1 MTQRKLSLKIIEN
14 IIQLYPEFSELPRTK
29 MIDIVEKHIFYT
41 VSELAVFQ
49 KQLQPKKE
57 EEYKKNNPLK
67 IRVTIDTEEEYK
79 KYNPLKIRVPID
91 TEEEYKKNNPLKIR
105 VTIDTV
111 EQGYHIQ
118 AWHNGVVLTGYIST
132 YSATPNKNFI
142 KTVEGFSDALL
153 AEVIYPK
160 TEEN

>member
-1 MTQRKLSLKIIEN
+1 MAQRKISLKILEN
-14 IIQLYPEFSELPRTK
+14 IIQLYPEFSELPHTK

-49 KQLQPKKE
+49 KQLQPKK
-57 EEYKKNNPLK
+57 
-67 IRVTIDTEEEYK
+67 
-79 KYNPLKIRVPID
+79 
-91 TEEEYKKNNPLKIR
+91 EEEYKKNNPLKIR